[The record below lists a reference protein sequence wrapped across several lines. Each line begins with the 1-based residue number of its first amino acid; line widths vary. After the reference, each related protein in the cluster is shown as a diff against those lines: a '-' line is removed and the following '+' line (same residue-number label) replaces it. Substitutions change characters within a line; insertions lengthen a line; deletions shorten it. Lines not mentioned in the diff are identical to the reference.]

1 MGIKSDKTFEEI
13 VERLVALFK
22 PQTEGAERDAHS
34 VASSAEVIEYL
45 PPGAVPPLKTQDDP
59 QN

>member
-22 PQTEGAERDAHS
+22 PQTEGAERDGHS
-34 VASSAEVIEYL
+34 VASSAEVTENL
-45 PPGAVPPLKTQDDP
+45 PRGMVPALDTQDDT

>member
-22 PQTEGAERDAHS
+22 PQTEGAQPGAYS
-34 VASSAEVIEYL
+34 VAASAEVTENL
-45 PPGAVPPLKTQDDP
+45 PLGAVLPLDTQDDP
-59 QN
+59 QD